1 MDDITL
7 QFEKNLKQAQPM
19 IDNHIIG
26 EMRKFG
32 TEMID
37 NIIPVKRGFKDL
49 TGNTITSFAYGIYL
63 EGNLVEVELYSG
75 DPPVRRKLSKGE
87 IFDGVDYDGNKR
99 YFIGTVDT
107 NQSFGSETSIS
118 FLSKYKTLNRYSIVF
133 TTGTEYSEL
142 LESKGLNVLT
152 DGKIT
157 AITSFIQSFKPIK

>member
-37 NIIPVKRGFKDL
+37 NIIPVQRGFKDL

-63 EGNLVEVELYSG
+63 EGNLVEVEL
-75 DPPVRRKLSKGE
+75 
-87 IFDGVDYDGNKR
+87 
-99 YFIGTVDT
+99 
-107 NQSFGSETSIS
+107 
-118 FLSKYKTLNRYSIVF
+118 
-133 TTGTEYSEL
+133 
-142 LESKGLNVLT
+142 
-152 DGKIT
+152 
-157 AITSFIQSFKPIK
+157 